1 MSSRIALITGAS
13 RGLGAHLATKF
24 WHADWS
30 LVLVARDERA
40 LKNSCVTFEKRPSQT
55 LELISCDLAS
65 IDQIKKLSFFLKE
78 KYRSLDLLIN
88 NAAIQGPIGLLEQND
103 FDEWSEALKINLLA
117 PVLLCKE
124 LIPLLNEG
132 SNASIINVS
141 GGGAT
146 GPRPCFSS
154 YASSKAALV
163 RFSET
168 IADELRSQNIRVN
181 CIAPGAMKT
190 NMLEEVLASPGNVS
204 ERELELAKK
213 VFSEGGASMDRVADL
228 MLFLASGS
236 GKGITGKLISAAWDN
251 WEEWPNHISELNKT
265 DVFTLR
271 RIVGRDRNID
281 WGDK

>member
-1 MSSRIALITGAS
+1 MSTPMTLITGAS
-13 RGLGAHLATKF
+13 KGLGAHLASRF
-24 WHADWS
+24 WHAGWS
-30 LVLVARDERA
+30 LVLVARDESA
-40 LKNSCVTFEKRPSQT
+40 LVDACVKFEKRPLQT
-55 LELISCDLAS
+55 LELVSCDLVS
-65 IDQIKKLSFFLKE
+65 IDQIKKLSVLLKE
-78 KYRSLDLLIN
+78 KYQSLDLLIN
-88 NAAIQGPIGLLEQND
+88 NAAIQGPIGSLEQND
-103 FDEWSEALKINLLA
+103 FDEWLEALKINLLA

-124 LIPLLNEG
+124 LIPLLNKA
-132 SNASIINVS
+132 SNASIINLS

-146 GPRPCFSS
+146 GPRPSFSS

-168 IADELRSQNIRVN
+168 IADELRAKNIRVN

-190 NMLEEVLASPGNVS
+190 NMLEEVLAFPGNAG

-213 VFSEGGASMDRVADL
+213 VLSEGGASMDKVADL
-228 MLFLASGS
+228 MLFLASDA

-251 WEEWPNHISELNKT
+251 WEEWPKHISELNKT
-265 DVFTLR
+265 DAFTLR

>member
-1 MSSRIALITGAS
+1 MSTRIALITGAS
-13 RGLGAHLATKF
+13 RGLGAHLASRF
-24 WHADWS
+24 WHAGWS
-30 LVLVARDERA
+30 LVLVARDESA
-40 LKNSCVTFEKRPSQT
+40 LVDACVTFERRPLQT
-55 LELISCDLAS
+55 LELVSCDLVS
-65 IDQIKKLSFFLKE
+65 IDQIKKLSVLLKE
-78 KYRSLDLLIN
+78 KYQSLELLIN
-88 NAAIQGPIGLLEQND
+88 NAAIQGPIGSLEQND
-103 FDEWSEALKINLLA
+103 FDEWLEALTINFLA

-124 LIPLLNEG
+124 LIPLLNKA
-132 SNASIINVS
+132 SNASIINLS

-146 GPRPCFSS
+146 GPRPSFSS

-168 IADELRSQNIRVN
+168 IADELRAKNIRVN

-190 NMLEEVLASPGNVS
+190 SMLEEVLAFPENAG

-213 VFSEGGASMDRVADL
+213 VLSEGGASMDKVADL
-228 MLFLASGS
+228 MLFLASDA

-265 DVFTLR
+265 DAFTLR

>member
-1 MSSRIALITGAS
+1 MSTRMTLITGAS
-13 RGLGAHLATKF
+13 RGLGAHLASRF
-24 WHADWS
+24 WHAGWS
-30 LVLVARDERA
+30 LVLVARDKSA
-40 LKNSCVTFEKRPSQT
+40 LVDACVTFEKRPLQT
-55 LELISCDLAS
+55 LELVSCDLVS
-65 IDQIKKLSFFLKE
+65 IDQIKKLSFLLKE
-78 KYRSLDLLIN
+78 KYQSLDLLIN
-88 NAAIQGPIGLLEQND
+88 NAAIQGPIGSLEQND
-103 FDEWSEALKINLLA
+103 FDEWLEALKINLMA

-124 LIPLLNEG
+124 LIPLLNKA
-132 SNASIINVS
+132 SNASIINLS

-146 GPRPCFSS
+146 GPRPNFSS

-168 IADELRSQNIRVN
+168 IADELRSKNIRVN

-190 NMLEEVLASPGNVS
+190 NMLEEVLAFPGNAG

-213 VFSEGGASMDRVADL
+213 VLSGDGASMDKVADL
-228 MLFLASGS
+228 MLFLASDA

-251 WEEWPNHISELNKT
+251 WEEWPNHISELNRT
-265 DVFTLR
+265 DAFTLR

>member
-1 MSSRIALITGAS
+1 MSTRIALITGAS
-13 RGLGAHLATKF
+13 RGLGAHLASRF
-24 WHADWS
+24 WHAGWS
-30 LVLVARDERA
+30 LVLVARDESA
-40 LKNSCVTFEKRPSQT
+40 LVDSCVTFERRPLQT
-55 LELISCDLAS
+55 LELVSCDLVS
-65 IDQIKKLSFFLKE
+65 IDQIKKLSVLLKE
-78 KYRSLDLLIN
+78 KYQSLELLIN
-88 NAAIQGPIGLLEQND
+88 NAAIQGPIGSLEQND
-103 FDEWSEALKINLLA
+103 FDEWLEALKINLLA

-124 LIPLLNEG
+124 LIPLLNKA
-132 SNASIINVS
+132 SNASIINLS

-146 GPRPCFSS
+146 GPRPSFSS

-168 IADELRSQNIRVN
+168 IADELRAKNIRVN

-190 NMLEEVLASPGNVS
+190 SMLKEVLAFPENAG

-213 VFSEGGASMDRVADL
+213 VLSEGGASMDKVADL
-228 MLFLASGS
+228 MLFLVSDA

-251 WEEWPNHISELNKT
+251 WEEWPNHISELNRT
-265 DVFTLR
+265 DAFTLR